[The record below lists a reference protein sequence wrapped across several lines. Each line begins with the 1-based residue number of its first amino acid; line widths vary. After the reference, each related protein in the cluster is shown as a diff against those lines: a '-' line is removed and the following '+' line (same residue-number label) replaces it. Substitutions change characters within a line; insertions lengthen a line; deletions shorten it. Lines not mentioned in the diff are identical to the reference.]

1 MARSDEC
8 RSYRL
13 GCRVVRDRIGYLYTA
28 PLRRDVPIIDRTGGG
43 DSFTSG
49 VLAAILKGH
58 DLQTAVE
65 WGAAHGILV
74 QEMPGDITM
83 IKEDVVIAECK
94 RARSSGGVK
103 AVR

>member
-1 MARSDEC
+1 LYDTQA
-8 RSYRL
+8 
-13 GCRVVRDRIGYLYTA
+13 DRFYTA
-28 PLRRDVPIIDRTGGG
+28 PLRRDVPILDRTGGG

-49 VLAAILKGH
+49 VLAALLKGK

-74 QEMPGDITM
+74 QETPGDISM
-83 IKEDVVIAECK
+83 VDEKQVLAEVK
-94 RARSSGGVK
+94 RAAGGGGVK